1 MPSSDVFWY
10 CLKGMGAQEIMPK
23 KVIIALFPYIFH
35 VKTKIFLDAQL
46 QPLGFLDITKL
57 SNP

>member
-1 MPSSDVFWY
+1 MYFGTVW
-10 CLKGMGAQEIMPK
+10 KTGAQEVMPK
-23 KVIIALFPYIFH
+23 KVIITLFPYIFH